1 LLFLLRRR
9 HAVVVP
15 GMAVGPVPGALVVTP
30 ARRLRWHRRRLL
42 LLHGGRGGVGG
53 AEVVAVAA
61 ATSSSQ
67 SESELHI
74 IVLKSWLSVVALLSL
89 SRGTREG

>member
-1 LLFLLRRR
+1 
-9 HAVVVP
+9 
-15 GMAVGPVPGALVVTP
+15 
-30 ARRLRWHRRRLL
+30 
-42 LLHGGRGGVGG
+42 
-53 AEVVAVAA
+53 VVAVAA